1 MILDGL
7 TYRTLQWLVFLFLLL
22 HNLEEA
28 VTLKTYFPKINA
40 LLSGTVP
47 ASLLASRPTPTQFY
61 LALVGA
67 TIFPLLI
74 IAIAT
79 TGKPTRIK
87 DYLVA
92 ILQALLLVNVF
103 VPHVPAALAL
113 GGYAPGVVT
122 AVLVNL
128 PFSVYFFQRSLR
140 ESRITWKGIIIT
152 MAVALPVLLLSV
164 QLLYAL
170 AGWLINR

>member
-1 MILDGL
+1 MILDKL
-7 TYRTLQWLVFLFLLL
+7 TYRTLQRLVFLFLAL

-28 VTLKTYFPKINA
+28 VTLEIYFPKINA
-40 LLSGTVP
+40 LLNQSVH
-47 ASLLASRPTPTQFY
+47 ASLRASMPTPGQFY
-61 LALVGA
+61 IALAGA

-74 IAIAT
+74 VAIAT

-103 VPHVPAALAL
+103 VPHVPAAIAL
-113 GGYAPGVVT
+113 RGYAPGVIT

-128 PFSVYFFQRSLR
+128 PFSLYFFQRSLR

-152 MAVALPVLLLSV
+152 MAIALPLLLLSV

-170 AGWLINR
+170 AGWLVSY

>member
-1 MILDGL
+1 MILDKL
-7 TYRTLQWLVFLFLLL
+7 TYKALQWLVFLFLLL

-28 VTLKTYFPKINA
+28 ITLKAYFPKINA
-40 LLSGTVP
+40 LLNGSVP
-47 ASLLASRPTPTQFY
+47 ASLLALRPTPTQFY
-61 LALVGA
+61 IALAGA

-74 IAIAT
+74 VAIAT
-79 TGKPTRIK
+79 TGKPTRTK

-103 VPHVPAALAL
+103 VPHVPAAIAL
-113 GGYAPGVVT
+113 GGYAPGVLT

-140 ESRITWKGIIIT
+140 ESRITWKGMIIT
-152 MAVALPVLLLSV
+152 MAIALPVLLLSV

-170 AGWLINR
+170 AGWLVNR

>member
-1 MILDGL
+1 MILDNL
-7 TYRTLQWLVFLFLLL
+7 TYRTLQWLVFLFLAL

-28 VTLKTYFPKINA
+28 VTLKSYFAEINA
-40 LLSGTVP
+40 LLKGSVP
-47 ASLLASRPTPTQFY
+47 ASLLASRPTPAQFY
-61 LALVGA
+61 IALVGA

-74 IAIAT
+74 VAFAT
-79 TGKPTRIK
+79 TGKPTRTK

-103 VPHVPAALAL
+103 VPHMPAAVAL

-122 AVLVNL
+122 AVLINL
-128 PFSVYFFQRSLR
+128 PFSFYFFQRSLR
-140 ESRITWKGIIIT
+140 ESRITWKGMIIT
-152 MAVALPVLLLSV
+152 MTIALPCLLLSV

-170 AGWLINR
+170 ARWLVSY